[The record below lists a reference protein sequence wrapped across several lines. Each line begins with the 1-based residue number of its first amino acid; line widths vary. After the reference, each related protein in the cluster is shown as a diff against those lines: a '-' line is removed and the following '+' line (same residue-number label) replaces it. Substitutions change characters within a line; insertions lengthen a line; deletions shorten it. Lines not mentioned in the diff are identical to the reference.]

1 MSFFFLAKRMVNGV
15 GLEDVVGCGRSGHC
29 QPAVADV
36 GAAGAPFA
44 AIESAI
50 GRESLAES
58 IAHAKEL
65 TLPALDDHLALVN
78 TQFTTLR
85 RYTPEFLAVL
95 DIRAAPAAQDWLDAI
110 NVIRALNAAGARKLR
125 DDAPSCAREWKAS
138 EKHASPEIDGAV

>member
-15 GLEDVVGCGRSGHC
+15 GLQDVVGCGRSGHC

-50 GRESLAES
+50 GRASLAES

-78 TQFTTLR
+78 TQFTTLH
-85 RYTPEFLAVL
+85 PIHHSAK
-95 DIRAAPAAQDWLDAI
+95 IH
-110 NVIRALNAAGARKLR
+110 ARV
-125 DDAPSCAREWKAS
+125 SC
-138 EKHASPEIDGAV
+138 SP